1 MISFF
6 KTILLRGFLFRL
18 FIRFFLAFL
27 VFTIFVV
34 FSFFLFTR
42 LLVRLIIVTACELV
56 GIILDF
62 DVAFSALDL
71 AHFIFN
77 IFFIIFFIWFFYV
90 LFNFFFH

>member
-6 KTILLRGFLFRL
+6 KTILLRGFLFKL
-18 FIRFFLAFL
+18 FIRFFFAF
-27 VFTIFVV
+27 FVV
-34 FSFFLFTR
+34 FSIFLFTR

-77 IFFIIFFIWFFYV
+77 IFFDVFFI
-90 LFNFFFH
+90 